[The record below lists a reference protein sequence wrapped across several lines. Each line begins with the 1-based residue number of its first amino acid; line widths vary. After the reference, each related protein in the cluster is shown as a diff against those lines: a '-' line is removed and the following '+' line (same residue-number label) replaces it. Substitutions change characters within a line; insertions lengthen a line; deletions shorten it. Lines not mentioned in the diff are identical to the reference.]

1 MNQKRR
7 IVLAE
12 DSTILREGLRSL
24 LASAPNLEIVGEAED
39 GLEAI
44 DCVTRERPDLV
55 VMDLSMP
62 RMNGISAILEIK
74 KQCPRTRIL
83 VLTAHSEEEYVFE
96 TLRAGTDGYVLKE
109 STHGELVMA
118 IESVLKGNRFI
129 SPGISSKIIEGYLNR
144 GRTLRTGSPLE
155 LLSARERQIIK
166 LVSEG
171 YTNKRIADYLSIS
184 PNTVDK
190 HRANLMKKLNLHN
203 ASEITSFA
211 IKCGVTERH

>member
-24 LASAPNLEIVGEAED
+24 LASTPDLEIVGEAGD

-44 DCVTRERPDLV
+44 DCVIREKPDLV

-62 RMNGISAILEIK
+62 RMNGISAILEIR
-74 KQCPRTRIL
+74 KQCPRTKIL

-96 TLRAGTDGYVLKE
+96 TLRVGTDGYVLKE

-118 IESVLKGNRFI
+118 IESVLKGSRFI
-129 SPGISSKIIEGYLNR
+129 SPGISSKVIEGYLRR
-144 GRTLRTGSPLE
+144 GKTLRTGSPLE
-155 LLSARERQIIK
+155 LLSVRERQIIK

>member
-24 LASAPNLEIVGEAED
+24 LSSTPDLEIVGEAGD
-39 GLEAI
+39 GREAI
-44 DCVTRERPDLV
+44 ECVTREKPDLV
-55 VMDLSMP
+55 IMDLSMP
-62 RMNGISAILEIK
+62 RMNGISAILEIRR
-74 KQCPRTRIL
+74 QCPRTRIL

-118 IESVLKGNRFI
+118 IENVLKGNRFI
-129 SPGISSKIIEGYLNR
+129 SPGISSKIIDGYLKR
-144 GRTLRTGSPLE
+144 GKALRTGSPLE

-211 IKCGVTERH
+211 IKCGVTERR

>member
-1 MNQKRR
+1 MNQKRG

-12 DSTILREGLRSL
+12 DSTILREALRSL
-24 LASAPNLEIVGEAED
+24 LASKPELEIVGEAGD

-44 DCVTRERPDLV
+44 ECVKREKPDLV
-55 VMDLSMP
+55 LIDLSMP

-74 KQCPRTRIL
+74 RQFPQTKIL
-83 VLTAHSEEEYVFE
+83 VLTAHCEEEYVFE
-96 TLRAGTDGYVLKE
+96 TLKAGAHGYILKD
-109 STHGELVMA
+109 STQTELVTA
-118 IESVLKGNRFI
+118 IESVLKGNRFL
-129 SPGISSKIIEGYLNR
+129 SPGISSKVIEGYLKR
-144 GRTLRTGSPLE
+144 GKTLRSGSPLE
-155 LLSARERQIIK
+155 LLTTRERQIIK

-203 ASEITSFA
+203 VSEMTSFA
-211 IKCGVTERH
+211 IKWGVTEKH

>member
-1 MNQKRR
+1 MNQKRG

-12 DSTILREGLRSL
+12 DSTILREALRSL
-24 LASAPNLEIVGEAED
+24 LASNPELEIVGEAGD

-44 DCVTRERPDLV
+44 ECVKREKPDLV
-55 VMDLSMP
+55 LIDLSMP

-74 KQCPRTRIL
+74 RQFPQTKIL

-96 TLRAGTDGYVLKE
+96 TLKAGAHGYVLKD
-109 STHGELVMA
+109 STQTELLTA
-118 IESVLKGNRFI
+118 IESVLRGNRFL
-129 SPGISSKIIEGYLNR
+129 SPGISSKVIEGYLKR
-144 GRTLRTGSPLE
+144 GKTLRSGSPLE
-155 LLSARERQIIK
+155 LLTTRERQIIK

-203 ASEITSFA
+203 VSEMTSFA
-211 IKCGVTERH
+211 IKWGVTERH

>member
-12 DSTILREGLRSL
+12 DSTILREGLHSL
-24 LASAPNLEIVGEAED
+24 LASTPNIEIVGEAGD

-44 DCVTRERPDLV
+44 ECVTRQKPDLV

-62 RMNGISAILEIK
+62 RMNGISAILEIR
-74 KQCPRTRIL
+74 KQCPRTKIL

-96 TLRAGTDGYVLKE
+96 TLRAGIDGYVLKD

-129 SPGISSKIIEGYLNR
+129 SPGISSKVIDGYLKR
-144 GRTLRTGSPLE
+144 GKTLRTGSPLE
-155 LLSARERQIIK
+155 LLSVRERQIIK